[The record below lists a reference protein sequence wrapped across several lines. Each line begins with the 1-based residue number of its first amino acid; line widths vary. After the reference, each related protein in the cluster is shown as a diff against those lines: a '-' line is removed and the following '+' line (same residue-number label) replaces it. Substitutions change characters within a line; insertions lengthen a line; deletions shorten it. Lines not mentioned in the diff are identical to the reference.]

1 MYLIETPP
9 PQKKT
14 FGEDLSPRNIPA
26 MFALQLFGGFREEK
40 RDGRIVKTKPQLF
53 LYFLISLLDHIRN
66 RIVKKLNLPIN
77 DPLG

>member
-1 MYLIETPP
+1 
-9 PQKKT
+9 
-14 FGEDLSPRNIPA
+14 